1 MRKWALLS
9 GAILTEVTGTL
20 SLRAFQD
27 HRLWLI
33 LVVAG
38 YVASFFLLTRVLR
51 AGVPVGVAYGIWGAS
66 GTAII
71 AVLAS
76 VIFDDP
82 FTVPIMVG
90 IGLIIA
96 GVLLVELGSR
106 PAAEP

>member
-27 HRLWLI
+27 QRLWLI
-33 LVVAG
+33 PVVAG
-38 YVASFFLLTRVLR
+38 YVASFLLLTRVLR

-66 GTAII
+66 GTAIT

-76 VIFDDP
+76 MIFADP

-96 GVLLVELGSR
+96 GVLLVEFGSR
-106 PAAEP
+106 PAVDS

>member
-1 MRKWALLS
+1 M

-20 SLRAFQD
+20 ALRAFQD
-27 HRLWLI
+27 QRFWLV

-51 AGVPVGVAYGIWGAS
+51 AGVPIGVAYGIWGAS
-66 GTAII
+66 GTAIT
-71 AVLAS
+71 AVMAS

-82 FTVPIMVG
+82 FTLPIVIG

-96 GVLLVELGSR
+96 GVLMVELGSR
-106 PAAEP
+106 PVGEVAEP

>member
-20 SLRAFQD
+20 SLRACQD
-27 HRLWLI
+27 QRLWLI

-66 GTAII
+66 GTAIT
-71 AVLAS
+71 AVMAS
-76 VIFDDP
+76 LIFDDP
-82 FTVPIMVG
+82 FTWPIVAG
-90 IGLIIA
+90 IGLIIV
-96 GVLLVELGSR
+96 GVLMVELGSR
-106 PAAEP
+106 PAVES